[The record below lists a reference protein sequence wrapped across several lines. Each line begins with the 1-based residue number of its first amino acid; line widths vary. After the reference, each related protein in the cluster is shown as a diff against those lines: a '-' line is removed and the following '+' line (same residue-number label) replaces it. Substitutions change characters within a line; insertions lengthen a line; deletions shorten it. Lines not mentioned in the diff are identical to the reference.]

1 MVDLK
6 TKYLGLDL
14 KNPVILGASN
24 LVTKI
29 DNLKRA
35 EEAGAAAIVYKSLF
49 EEQIQLESAQLDD
62 QLEEYN
68 ERNAEMVKL
77 FPSIEHAGPEEHLV
91 NLRKVKET
99 LGIPVIASLNAIYTE
114 SWIDYA
120 QQLEQTGVD
129 ALEFNFFYIPRDTQT
144 DGRDVNNQQLEIIK
158 AVKPKVRL
166 PISIKVSP
174 FYANPLNVVSQ
185 MDKLGVDGFVLF
197 NRLFQPDIDID
208 KEQHFSP
215 FNLSSPEDNKLS
227 LRFAGMLYGT
237 IGASICANT
246 GVFSGADVVK
256 MILAGADCV
265 QVVSTVY
272 KNKIEYIST
281 ILKDLQTWME
291 SKHYNNLTAFR
302 GKLSQKNTNDPF
314 VYKRAQY
321 IDLLLKSDQIFKKHV
336 V

>member
-1 MVDLK
+1 
-6 TKYLGLDL
+6 
-14 KNPVILGASN
+14 
-24 LVTKI
+24 
-29 DNLKRA
+29 
-35 EEAGAAAIVYKSLF
+35 
-49 EEQIQLESAQLDD
+49 
-62 QLEEYN
+62 
-68 ERNAEMVKL
+68 
-77 FPSIEHAGPEEHLV
+77 
-91 NLRKVKET
+91 
-99 LGIPVIASLNAIYTE
+99 
-114 SWIDYA
+114 
-120 QQLEQTGVD
+120 
-129 ALEFNFFYIPRDTQT
+129 
-144 DGRDVNNQQLEIIK
+144 
-158 AVKPKVRL
+158 
-166 PISIKVSP
+166 VSP

-197 NRLFQPDIDID
+197 NRLFQPDIDIE

-237 IGASICANT
+237 IGASICSNT

-265 QVVSTVY
+265 QIVSTVY

-291 SKHYNNLTAFR
+291 SKNYKNLNAFR